1 MIAATPPTAIYAKLV
16 LGALFWGGAYVASR
30 IATGE
35 MTAIAA
41 ALWRYVV
48 AAIALVGIS
57 FALDRGLPRLSGRQ
71 WVGVALLG
79 ATGVAIFNLCFMFG
93 LERVTA
99 SRASLIMALNP
110 AVTLLGAA
118 WLLREPLTRRNA
130 VGIAVALLG
139 VLVVLSHG
147 RPLTLLN
154 GDIGIGD
161 VVLLGCPVSW
171 ALYTLLGKTMLK
183 GLSPIAATTY
193 AALTGT
199 AMLGTVAAVTGDLGV
214 PTVSW
219 RAWGA
224 IAFVG
229 FFSTAVAFVWFY
241 EAVRSIGPARTS
253 VFINLVPVSA
263 ITLGVLILGER
274 VDVSIVAGGALIVF
288 GVWLLNR
295 PGAPLTARV
304 MARRSG

>member
-1 MIAATPPTAIYAKLV
+1 MTAATPPTRIYIKLV
-16 LGALFWGGAYVASR
+16 LGALFWGGAYIAGR

-35 MTAIAA
+35 MSAIAA
-41 ALWRYVV
+41 ALWRYAV
-48 AAIALVGIS
+48 ATVALLCIS
-57 FALDRGLPRLSGRQ
+57 FAADSGLPRLNGRQ

-99 SRASLIMALNP
+99 ARASLIMALSP

-118 WLLREPLTRRNA
+118 WFLREPLTRRN
-130 VGIAVALLG
+130 GIGIVVALLG
-139 VLVVLSHG
+139 VLVVLSRGH
-147 RPLTLLN
+147 PLTLLN

-171 ALYTLLGKTMLK
+171 ALYTLLGKTLLK

-199 AMLGTVAAVTGDLGV
+199 AMLAAIAAFTGDLVV
-214 PTVSW
+214 PAVSW
-219 RAWGA
+219 RAWAA
-224 IAFVG
+224 IGFVG
-229 FFSTAVAFVWFY
+229 FFSTTVAFVWFY
-241 EAVRSIGPARTS
+241 EGVRSIGPSRTS
-253 VFINLVPVSA
+253 VFINLVPIFA
-263 ITLGVLILGER
+263 ITLGVLMLGER
-274 VDVSIVAGGALIVF
+274 VDSSIVVGGALIVV

-295 PGAPLTARV
+295 PRAPLPAPALAR
-304 MARRSG
+304 